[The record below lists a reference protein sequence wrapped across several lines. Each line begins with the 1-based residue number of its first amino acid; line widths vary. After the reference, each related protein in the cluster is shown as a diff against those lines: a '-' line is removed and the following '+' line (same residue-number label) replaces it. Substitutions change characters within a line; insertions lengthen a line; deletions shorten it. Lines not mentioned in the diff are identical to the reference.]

1 MLSHDDITLLLTVS
15 EFRNISRAARVLYM
29 SQSSMSKRIQ
39 DIEKYL
45 GYEIF
50 IRRPGQK
57 TLEITKKGTE
67 LFPILSQID
76 RLNKEARN
84 IRDSEENKILNIASS
99 DGPYMLVIDD
109 SVMDLYKKSPNWLFK
124 LKNMSY
130 RECVNAVAEN
140 IVDIAFIGNHIYRK
154 NLDIVPL
161 YREKMVFVCMPHA
174 PYPEVIN
181 PQMLDVSKGIYS
193 PYSSEFSSWFYSTFK
208 RRCLIQ
214 CDLIS
219 EVKRFIYELNLW
231 SIVPASVA
239 ADLAESFQVS
249 VHPLNEDVPY
259 RVIYYAVRRG
269 ENVEATEELLECIR
283 ERLRDKEGIDIFP
296 RGTAF

>member
-15 EFRNISRAARVLYM
+15 EFRNISRAASALYM

-57 TLEITKKGTE
+57 SLEITKKGAE

-84 IRDSEENKILNIASS
+84 IRDSDEKKVLNIASS

-109 SVMDLYKKSPNWLFK
+109 AVMDLYKKSPNWLFK

-130 RECVNAVAEN
+130 SECVNAVAEN

-161 YREKMVFVCMPHA
+161 YREKMVFVCMPDA
-174 PYPEVIN
+174 PYPEVID
-181 PQMLDVSKGIYS
+181 PQKLDLSRGIYS

-219 EVKRFIYELNLW
+219 EVKKFIYELNLW

-239 ADLAESFQVS
+239 ADLAGNFCVS
-249 VHPLNEDVPY
+249 IHPLNEDVPY

-269 ENVEATEELLECIR
+269 ENTGTAGELVACIR
-283 ERLRDKEGIDIFP
+283 ERLKDKAGIDVFP
-296 RGTAF
+296 RRMAF